1 MHDVLYVNGRFT
13 TTDEKVISVE
23 DRGFQFGDGVYEV
36 MKFLRKTP
44 VFVTDHFARMDNGLR
59 ELEIKNPWSE
69 ETFTDSM
76 LELLDRTAVNEGIIY
91 IQVTRG
97 EAERVHFY
105 PDQME
110 PTAIAYSRKFTFPDQ
125 AKKERGI
132 RVITTP
138 ENRWKLCR
146 VKSVNLLG
154 NVLAK
159 KKAQRARAEEAL
171 FVENGVAR
179 EGASSTLFIVREGK
193 LITHPPDPCILP
205 GTVRNRVISLAIADK
220 IRVAER
226 PVRDYELLN
235 PEEAFITSTTQG
247 VMPISEIDD
256 RVVGNGRR
264 GEVTTQLQKL
274 FDELELQ
281 EVSRLRE
288 VEARRSQ
295 LG

>member
-1 MHDVLYVNGRFT
+1 MKDVLYVNGRFT

-44 VFVTDHFARMDNGLR
+44 VFVTDHFSRMDNGLR
-59 ELEIKNPWSE
+59 ELEIRNPWTE

-76 LELLDRTAVNEGIIY
+76 LELLDRTAMDEGIIY
-91 IQVTRG
+91 VQVTRG

-105 PDQME
+105 PDRIE
-110 PTAIAYSRKFTFPDQ
+110 PTAIAYSRRFNFPDQ
-125 AKKERGI
+125 VKKERGI

-138 ENRWKLCR
+138 DNRWKLCR

-159 KKAQRARAEEAL
+159 KKAQRAEAEEAL
-171 FVENGVAR
+171 FVENGVVR
-179 EGASSTLFIVREGK
+179 EGASSTLFIVHEGR
-193 LITHPPDPCILP
+193 LITHPPDTCILP
-205 GTVRNRVISLAIADK
+205 GTVRDRVISLAITNK

-247 VMPISEIDD
+247 VMPISEVDD

-264 GEVTTQLQKL
+264 GEVTTRLQRL
-274 FDELELQ
+274 FDELELS
-281 EVSRLRE
+281 EVARLRSE
-288 VEARRSQ
+288 VGARAKS
-295 LG
+295 